1 MKMSKKPW
9 PLVTVFGIRDRI
21 DTNPDFQRPPVWS
34 RPQKQLLI
42 DTALRGFDIP
52 KLYWR
57 QTSSKPDKYDVV
69 DGQQRLR
76 AIWEFF
82 SGEYKLPRDSDPVD
96 GSSVA
101 GLGYQ
106 DLPDELRMAFETY
119 GIDVIVLDDTDE
131 DEVREMFLRLQ
142 NGTSLKAQ
150 EKRNAMPGRMRDF
163 VKTLSTH
170 RFFESVAFCELT
182 LRARPR
188 RSPDDRNRA
197 EPESRNQDNRCGS
210 HSPILARVVPASVRE
225 SGSRPLQAASR
236 CRSAWCGI
244 HSSPLADHPLQQ
256 VLQPWSG

>member
-42 DTALRGFDIP
+42 DTALRGYDIP

-119 GIDVIVLDDTDE
+119 AIDVIVLDDTDE

-150 EKRNAMPGRMRDF
+150 EKRNAMPGQMRDF
-163 VKTLSTH
+163 VKNLSTH
-170 RFFESVAFCELT
+170 RFFESVAFANSRFAHDHVAAQMIAIELEGGPCNIKNNNLNKMYEAQRNFDPRSDKAQKVRRT
-182 LRARPR
+182 L
-188 RSPDDRNRA
+188 DF
-197 EPESRNQDNRCGS
+197 
-210 HSPILARVVPASVRE
+210 L
-225 SGSRPLQAASR
+225 
-236 CRSAWCGI
+236 
-244 HSSPLADHPLQQ
+244 
-256 VLQPWSG
+256 